1 MTRNRKRG
9 KAKGSAVAPKSMVS
23 LAALP
28 WDPSP
33 DWDHGATGAANQKQ
47 MMTEERG
54 EVDPKTGKI
63 KNPNGVT
70 GARRL
75 SVAQLYERKGL
86 LTTRQSAAAH
96 ELLLAWEQKDR
107 SPAAIQEAK
116 VDHSPKPDD
125 RTAMLVDRQMKY
137 IKISVHIP
145 PQFAPFI
152 NWVARDD
159 KHLTSMPGYRRV
171 AYMDRL
177 RKGLDLMAD
186 SLGM

>member
-1 MTRNRKRG
+1 MKRKRNRGGVKG
-9 KAKGSAVAPKSMVS
+9 KGIAKASAVK

-28 WDPSP
+28 WEPNP
-33 DWDHGATGAANQKQ
+33 EWDHGATGPANKAQL
-47 MMTEERG
+47 MTEERG
-54 EVDPKTGKI
+54 EMDVKTGKLR
-63 KNPNGVT
+63 NPNRVT

-86 LTTRQSAAAH
+86 LTVRQLSAAH
-96 ELLLAWEQKDR
+96 RLLLAWEQKDR

-125 RTAMLVDRQMKY
+125 RTAMLVDRQMEY
-137 IKISVHIP
+137 IKIGRHVP
-145 PQFAPFI
+145 QQFAAFV

-159 KHLTSMPGYRRV
+159 RHITSMPGYRRSV
-171 AYMDRL
+171 YMDRL
-177 RKGLDLMAD
+177 RKGLDMMAD

>member
-1 MTRNRKRG
+1 MTRKRKRG
-9 KAKGSAVAPKSMVS
+9 NAKGSAPAPKSAVS

-28 WDPSP
+28 WNPNP
-33 DWDHGATGAANQKQ
+33 DWDHGSTGSANQKQ

-54 EVDPKTGKI
+54 EMDPKTGKI

-86 LTTRQSAAAH
+86 LTMRQSAAAH
-96 ELLLAWEQKDR
+96 KLLLAWEQKDR
-107 SPAAIQEAK
+107 SPAAIQVAK

-125 RTAMLVDRQMKY
+125 RTAMLVDRQMEY
-137 IKISVHIP
+137 IKTSSHIP
-145 PQFAPFI
+145 HQFAAFI

-159 KHLTSMPGYRRV
+159 RHLTAMPGYRRV

>member
-1 MTRNRKRG
+1 MKRKRNRGGVKG
-9 KAKGSAVAPKSMVS
+9 AKVAPVKSVS
-23 LAALP
+23 IAALP
-28 WDPSP
+28 WNPNP
-33 DWDHGATGAANQKQ
+33 DWDHGATGPANKAQL
-47 MMTEERG
+47 MTEERG
-54 EVDPKTGKI
+54 EMDVRTGKLR
-63 KNPNGVT
+63 NPNRVT

-86 LTTRQSAAAH
+86 LTVRQSSAAH
-96 ELLLAWEQKDR
+96 KLLLAWEQKDR

-125 RTAMLVDRQMKY
+125 RTAMLVDRQMEY
-137 IKISVHIP
+137 IKVSSHVP
-145 PQFAPFI
+145 QQFAAFV

-159 KHLTSMPGYRRV
+159 RHITAMHGYRRGV
-171 AYMDRL
+171 YMDRL